1 MDYGFT
7 QVPDDDDYEL
17 NHHHSDPIDFA
28 STQFEDLD
36 NDFLNMSDPA
46 LLKDQ
51 SAHILN
57 DSDDGRVLREILS
70 QQEFAEPLPDLS
82 ADKLPEV
89 TFTPVS
95 KNLVETASHLN
106 ANNES
111 DEENDGGQI
120 NLHISQSQYGNSLE
134 QLSSFL
140 QENDEMPPKE
150 NETEM
155 EIQGT
160 LDMHI
165 SQTPLESLKEEILVL
180 SQKSLNQSQPGK
192 VSLSGRPNI
201 SVIRAEPME
210 VASTPRKESPD
221 KAVEI
226 DLPISRSLSEVH
238 PVNELSQHNSTNDD
252 DISEESENTEINLV
266 ISQTF
271 ETQERLLNMEDIFVE
286 EKQSSIRDNHLEEK
300 EVEKVEENDDEDD
313 EEEGFDL
320 HISQTPAPPGASQI
334 LNDDNIENED
344 EEEIIPVN
352 NKNNVSF
359 LQNQQL
365 QQLAATY
372 ISPAKSVLV
381 PSNSYSTSKKPS
393 EISEHT
399 KPEELHKKLSVIKES
414 NENETEE
421 EEEED
426 EINLHMTPSQAKDYL
441 SQDLQNENNREEG
454 AEKSQIGM
462 TPIIALNRQR
472 PKPLAADDIAASSI
486 LNKNIAQYLIHPFAK
501 AEETNYSI
509 YDIFQDGTQNT
520 TTTNNNNNNNNMNN
534 NNLSGLSIIKN
545 RGDLSSSVRKDHSNN
560 NPLNNNTTMT
570 SSEGEPTQ
578 LDSSQ
583 LESELQQAHP
593 LKSRNPSIIRRS
605 DTIISIS
612 SSATFNDEDPLAE
625 EQEEEEDESDN
636 DLTKLNSTKLHSSI
650 LNKKASHTLDES
662 SGWIETHSKALNIS
676 THKEIILTTFNAT
689 TTTTTAVMSGKEAKE
704 KNMNN
709 LKEIYE
715 QKLKELEEIK
725 RVLDQAEAV
734 EKPPVSSASP
744 LKRAPTSSSLPDQV
758 ECAKILTSLG
768 NLPVLL
774 EKTNEGQ
781 LKDKQQPQAAPAD
794 LSNSWGEDSGPLFQ
808 APPQRKF
815 NTFQKISTPVSANR
829 LNDANNN
836 NNLNNNA
843 TPSSVEKSANTKMR
857 RRFAGMS
864 TSGGLVSPLT
874 EMTPDK
880 RQTTTSNIAFDFDD
894 DVVVVVP
901 PEKNVSK
908 QQPQQQAPVLE
919 LTTEK
924 IIPKTIGTA
933 DVVPAPKEV
942 NENLLKKIASAT
954 KKIESGHEKEKS
966 VFKATSSESNKAIPE
981 PSTKV
986 VKEPANVQTTKV
998 IPATTVSSSSEAAPG
1013 SSSYLP
1019 DELLQ
1024 KKTIPQLWSDLW
1036 SIMEKSGWFWT
1047 KGRGLID
1054 FYYLRPGAKPM
1065 KPFLLNKDYFT
1076 SPDDVLDYVHVE
1088 RAKIQTAKPQKTD
1101 SNSKNIN
1108 IQNHSPFKGAAIAG
1122 QDDEEA
1128 EFTAPP
1134 VEDSNKNKMALRN
1147 KRKNK
1152 IVISPTQE
1160 SLLSNT
1166 QDTNEQEENEEEDN
1180 EDEVDEDDDDD
1191 DEEEEEEEE
1200 KKQDIR
1206 TIEWS
1211 ELWKILR
1218 KFDWMWDFGRGTN
1231 NFYYRPPYNNK
1242 HDKEAVLGKH
1252 KFTGEDDVRRFLK
1265 KQIRYRMEG
1274 KEEVEKDEEF
1284 EKLLDLFYLSVNNND
1299 NGTTQESQ
1307 YDVTE
1312 WTLATN
1318 RRKRRSGG
1326 NEGPTAA
1333 VTKEKKSSKVPA
1345 TATTHNSNNKAQ
1357 NNKRKRGE
1365 SPVENGGDEYGE
1377 EVNTQ
1382 IPVRKPFK
1390 QMCSLINILIF
1401 FFFFFFFFFL

>member
-1 MDYGFT
+1 LKGQNEESTHTVFFLLFRKRESMDYGFT

-28 STQFEDLD
+28 STQFEDIDTDL
-36 NDFLNMSDPA
+36 LNMSDPA

-51 SAHILN
+51 AANILN

-89 TFTPVS
+89 TFHPVNN
-95 KNLVETASHLN
+95 NLGPTTAHLD
-106 ANNES
+106 ANYEN
-111 DEENDGGQI
+111 DEENEDEQI

-134 QLSSFL
+134 QFTSFL
-140 QENDEMPPKE
+140 QENDEMASKE
-150 NETEM
+150 HQTEM

-180 SQKSLNQSQPGK
+180 SQKSANQSQPEKLSRSGNPDI
-192 VSLSGRPNI
+192 SL
-201 SVIRAEPME
+201 VRAESMK
-210 VASTPRKESPD
+210 VANPPQNESPD
-221 KAVEI
+221 KAAEI
-226 DLPISRSLSEVH
+226 EIPISRSLSEGR
-238 PVNELSQHNSTNDD
+238 PVNELSQRKSTKDA
-252 DISEESENTEINLV
+252 EEDVRDESDNADINLV
-266 ISQTF
+266 ISQSS
-271 ETQERLLNMEDIFVE
+271 ETQERLLNLEDIFVE
-286 EKQSSIRDNHLEEK
+286 EKLPLVEENQLEEK
-300 EVEKVEENDDEDD
+300 EEEEVVEENDDEEDE

-320 HISQTPAPPGASQI
+320 HISQTPAPPGISQI
-334 LNDDNIENED
+334 LIENNENED
-344 EEEIIPVN
+344 EEIIPVN
-352 NKNNVSF
+352 YKNVSF

-372 ISPAKSVLV
+372 ISPAKSVLI
-381 PSNSYSTSKKPS
+381 PSNSSSTSKKPI
-393 EISEHT
+393 EIPENT
-399 KPEELHKKLSVIKES
+399 KPEDLHKKLSVIKET
-414 NENETEE
+414 NEHET
-421 EEEED
+421 EEED

-441 SQDLQNENNREEG
+441 SQDLRNENNHEEG

-472 PKPLAADDIAASSI
+472 PKPPTADDIAASST

-509 YDIFQDGTQNT
+509 YDIFQGGTQNT
-520 TTTNNNNNNNNMNN
+520 TNNNNNNMNN

-545 RGDLSSSVRKDHSNN
+545 RGDLSSSVRKDNSSNY
-560 NPLNNNTTMT
+560 PLNNNTTMT

-583 LESELQQAHP
+583 LESELQQQQHP

-625 EQEEEEDESDN
+625 EQEEQSDN
-636 DLTKLNSTKLHSSI
+636 DLTKLNSTRIHSSI
-650 LNKKASHTLDES
+650 LNKKALHTLDES
-662 SGWIETHSKALNIS
+662 SEWIETHNKAVNIS

-689 TTTTTAVMSGKEAKE
+689 TAVVSAKEAKE
-704 KNMNN
+704 KDVNN

-725 RVLDQAEAV
+725 KVLDQAAAV

-768 NLPVLL
+768 NLPVVL
-774 EKTNEGQ
+774 EKTNQGQ
-781 LKDKQQPQAAPAD
+781 LKDKQQPQVLQTTAAPAG

-836 NNLNNNA
+836 NINNNA
-843 TPSSVEKSANTKMR
+843 TPASGEKSANTKMR

-864 TSGGLVSPLT
+864 PSGGLVSPLT

-880 RQTTTSNIAFDFDD
+880 RQTTSNIAFDFDD
-894 DVVVVVP
+894 DVVVVP
-901 PEKNVSK
+901 AEKVVSK
-908 QQPQQQAPVLE
+908 QQQQAPVLE

-924 IIPKTIGTA
+924 IPKTVRNT
-933 DVVPAPKEV
+933 DVVPASKEV
-942 NENLLKKIASAT
+942 NENQLKKIANA
-954 KKIESGHEKEKS
+954 KKIESSVNEKEQLVVQAS
-966 VFKATSSESNKAIPE
+966 DLNKAIPE
-981 PSTKV
+981 PAPKV
-986 VKEPANVQTTKV
+986 VKEPVNVQATKV
-998 IPATTVSSSSEAAPG
+998 IPASTVGSSSDTAPG
-1013 SSSYLP
+1013 SLSYLP
-1019 DELLQ
+1019 EELLQ

-1036 SIMEKSGWFWT
+1036 AIMEKSGWFWT

-1088 RAKIQTAKPQKTD
+1088 RAKIQTTKPQKTES
-1101 SNSKNIN
+1101 SNQKNMNNN
-1108 IQNHSPFKGAAIAG
+1108 IQNHSPFKGADTRAAAG
-1122 QDDEEA
+1122 HEDEEA
-1128 EFTAPP
+1128 EFTAPDP
-1134 VEDSNKNKMALRN
+1134 NKNKMALRN

-1160 SLLSNT
+1160 SILSNT
-1166 QDTNEQEENEEEDN
+1166 QDTNEQEDEEEEHDN
-1180 EDEVDEDDDDD
+1180 EDEVDEEDEDD
-1191 DEEEEEEEE
+1191 EEEEEEE

-1206 TIEWS
+1206 SIQWG
-1211 ELWKILR
+1211 ELWKTLR
-1218 KFDWMWDFGRGTN
+1218 KFDWQWDFGRGTN

-1242 HDKEAVLGKH
+1242 HDKEAILGKH

-1274 KEEVEKDEEF
+1274 KEVEKDDEF
-1284 EKLLDLFYLSVNNND
+1284 EKLLDLFYLPLNNND

-1326 NEGPTAA
+1326 NDGPTTIA
-1333 VTKEKKSSKVPA
+1333 VAKEKKSSKVLA
-1345 TATTHNSNNKAQ
+1345 TSTTHNSNNKPQ
-1357 NNKRKRGE
+1357 NNKRKRDE
-1365 SPVENGGDEYGE
+1365 SPVDNNGDEYGE
-1377 EVNTQ
+1377 DVNTQ
-1382 IPVRKPFK
+1382 IPVRNQFK
-1390 QMCSLINILIF
+1390 QIEYIL
-1401 FFFFFFFFFL
+1401 